1 MTLTLDVRNAP
12 ARFRE
17 MSGTGDNGL
26 RYGPGR
32 NQPGKCTR
40 WVWLAL
46 GAFQNT
52 TPLPS
57 AVAAWEHAP
66 AARRHPLTVKPFAG
80 AIAVFGA
87 TAGPRWAGDVNW
99 PYGDVAM
106 FTGEGLDSDDW
117 RDWVVR
123 ATDANGLG
131 VIADVTMGTRYVQT
145 GRRPVLGWIDSYGGA
160 VLVNGG
166 IPTPKPIP
174 TPAPV
179 PVIKPEEQ
187 DMQRYQYKNERG
199 VTISKVKLGAHTTV
213 LNNITVAGE
222 VFDPKDQFALLER
235 LDKST
240 LDNPVEFNRNE
251 IQVVERIL
259 KKLR

>member
-17 MSGTGDNGL
+17 MSGLGDNGI
-26 RYGPGR
+26 RYAPGR

-66 AARRHPLTVKPFAG
+66 APHRHPLTEKPFAG
-80 AIAVFGA
+80 AVAVYGA
-87 TAGPRWAGDVNW
+87 TSGPRWAGDVNW
-99 PYGDVAM
+99 PYGDVAIY
-106 FTGEGLDSDDW
+106 TGAGLESDDW

-131 VIADVTMGTRYVQT
+131 VIADVTMQERYVQT

-160 VLVNGG
+160 VLVNSG
-166 IPTPKPIP
+166 TAVPKPVP
-174 TPAPV
+174 VPAPV
-179 PVIKPEEQ
+179 PVIKPEED
-187 DMQRYQYKNERG
+187 DMKRFQYKNSRG
-199 VTISKVKLGAHTTV
+199 VTISKVQLGAKSIV
-213 LNNITVAGE
+213 LNARTVSGRRFE
-222 VFDPKDQFALLER
+222 VDAQLELLER

-240 LDNPVEFNRNE
+240 LTSPETFNALE
-251 IQVVERIL
+251 VKVLDTLL
-259 KKLR
+259 KGLK

>member
-17 MSGTGDNGL
+17 MSGVGDNGV

-46 GAFQNT
+46 GGFQNT

-66 AARRHPLTVKPFAG
+66 SARRHPLTVKPFAG
-80 AIAVFGA
+80 AVGVFGA

-99 PYGDVAM
+99 PYGDVVM

-123 ATDANGLG
+123 GTDAAGLG
-131 VIADVTMGTRYVQT
+131 VIADVTMGVRYVQT

-160 VLVNGG
+160 VLINGG
-166 IPTPKPIP
+166 TPSPKPTP

-179 PVIKPEEQ
+179 PVIRPEE
-187 DMQRYQYKNERG
+187 DEMKRWSYTNKNG
-199 VTISKVKLGAHTTV
+199 KTITKVQLGAKTKV
-213 LNNITVAGE
+213 LNNVTVAGE
-222 VFDPKDQFALLER
+222 VFEPPEQLALLER
-235 LDKST
+235 VDDST
-240 LDNPVEFNRNE
+240 LAHPARFNQNE
-251 IQVVERIL
+251 ATVIERIL
-259 KKLR
+259 KGLR

>member
-1 MTLTLDVRNAP
+1 MSLTLDVRNAP

-17 MSGTGDNGL
+17 MSGLGDNGV

-46 GAFQNT
+46 GGFQNT

-66 AARRHPLTVKPFAG
+66 AKHRHPLTMKPFAG
-80 AIAVFGA
+80 AVAVFGA

-99 PYGDVAM
+99 PYGDVVM
-106 FTGEGLDSDDW
+106 FTGAGLNSDDW
-117 RDWVVR
+117 HDWVVR
-123 ATDANGLG
+123 ATDAAG
-131 VIADVTMGTRYVQT
+131 VGTIADVTLGTRYVQT
-145 GRRPVLGWIDSYGGA
+145 GRRPLLGWIDSYGGA
-160 VLVNGG
+160 VLANSGT
-166 IPTPKPIP
+166 PSPKPVP

-179 PVIKPEEQ
+179 PVIRPEE
-187 DMQRYQYKNERG
+187 DEMKRFQYKNSRG
-199 VTISKVKLGAHTTV
+199 VTITKVLLGARNIV
-213 LNNITVAGE
+213 LNARTVSGRRFE
-222 VFDPKDQFALLER
+222 VDTQLELLER

-240 LDNPVEFNRNE
+240 LQNPEEFNALE
-251 IQVVERIL
+251 VKVLDVLL
-259 KKLR
+259 KGLK